1 MGREMK
7 MDRLEDSVVK
17 RIAERLSTLG
27 DIYLPHDIRSRQ
39 DTIAPS
45 EIEALLNDLLSRDAA
60 IFLERYGSKLK
71 VEELQEFEVLKD
83 DYEIS
88 WHLKHIKSF
97 LVPTKEESRL
107 HAVATKNRRLAYMN
121 RLIDDGQYFSEDAM
135 RSRAPFLHHEY
146 VGKYQDPT
154 IRGFSRP
161 GERWS
166 ETLMRQSEEAM
177 IVAKIKE
184 EQERL
189 GIKEEEQEEE
199 QVVEEEDGEEEEEQE
214 VEKEEEDSKSDE
226 NMMDTNTNANDGGVA
241 GTDQEKRPAS
251 EQLPSDTKRLKQILS
266 DEELWEKMNHFTRL
280 MQEKFLSGED
290 TEHVDYANIDNNVTL
305 DDHWLREIT
314 QDAEEKYFEED
325 D

>member
-1 MGREMK
+1 
-7 MDRLEDSVVK
+7 MDNLEESVVN
-17 RIAERLSTLG
+17 RISERLSTLT
-27 DIYLPHDIRSRQ
+27 DLHLPHSMRSRQ
-39 DTIAPS
+39 DPVAPV
-45 EIEALLNDLLSRDAA
+45 EIQALLHDLLSRDAA
-60 IFLERYGSKLK
+60 LFLERYGSKLN

-83 DYEIS
+83 DYEVT

-107 HAVATKNRRLAYMN
+107 QAVVAKNRRLAYMN

-154 IRGFSRP
+154 LRGFARP

-166 ETLMRQSEEAM
+166 ETLMRQSEEAR

-189 GIKEEEQEEE
+189 GIQEEE
-199 QVVEEEDGEEEEEQE
+199 EEEDQDVEEEDEEEEE
-214 VEKEEEDSKSDE
+214 EEEEEGSKDE
-226 NMMDTNTNANDGGVA
+226 DIMHADPNANDGLA
-241 GTDQEKRPAS
+241 STDQEKKPAS
-251 EQLPSDTKRLKQILS
+251 EQLTSELKRPKKILS
-266 DEELWEKMNHFTRL
+266 GEELQEKMDHFTRI
-280 MQEKFLSGED
+280 MQEKFLCGED
-290 TEHVDYANIDNNVTL
+290 TEHVDYANIDNNVAS
-305 DDHWLREIT
+305 DDHWLREIS